1 MAGSALPAGQGD
13 AARAGYRRLV
23 LGLMLAAY
31 TFNFIDRTIVGILGQ
46 PIKLDLK
53 ITDTQLGLLGG
64 MAFALLY
71 TVMGLPI
78 ARLAERFNR
87 VNIIAVAVVLWSGFT
102 AACGFAGS
110 FLSLLALRVGVG
122 IGEAGC
128 TPPAQSLISDYYP
141 AKRRASA
148 LAIYAFGIPF
158 GAMIGAVAGG
168 WLAKTYG
175 WRVAFITVGAPGL
188 ILAILIKLLVREP
201 ARGAADGPSA
211 VAAASPRRGGLGH
224 ELAELWAVTRE
235 LFGRWP
241 ILHMVL
247 GITLTSVGGYGIGQF
262 SAPYFTRAFG
272 LDYATVGLIFGLIG
286 GVSTGLGTLLGGF
299 VSDWASRHGG
309 RWYALTPAIG
319 LAIATPLYLLGYTRG
334 DWHVAALI
342 LALPGVFHYT
352 YLGPTYG
359 VVQNVMPPHRRAT
372 ATAVMFLFLN
382 LIALG
387 GGPLLTGLII
397 DHLAQVH
404 FLAQT
409 HFTSAGGGGLL
420 AGLAQLF
427 AAAPAH
433 GASFAH
439 LCPGGAAPAGA
450 SAARAAACHGALVT
464 ATRQG
469 ILITALFY
477 AWGSL
482 HYVLAAF
489 GLQTRLAEA
498 AAAPL

>member
-1 MAGSALPAGQGD
+1 MTTAATRDAGET
-13 AARAGYRRLV
+13 YRKIV

-31 TFNFIDRTIVGILGQ
+31 TFNFVDRTIVGILGQ
-46 PIKLDLK
+46 AIKLDLK

-71 TVMGLPI
+71 TVLGVPI

-87 VNIIAVAVVLWSGFT
+87 VTIISVAVVLWSGFT
-102 AACGFAGS
+102 AACGLAGS

-148 LAIYAFGIPF
+148 LAVYAFGIPL
-158 GAMIGAVAGG
+158 GAMIGSVAGG

-175 WRVAFITVGAPGL
+175 WRVAFFVVGAPGL
-188 ILAILIKLLVREP
+188 LLALAIKLVVREP
-201 ARGAADGPSA
+201 ARGGLDATAAPA
-211 VAAASPRRGGLGH
+211 PRGGLRH
-224 ELAELWAVTRE
+224 ELAELWVVTRE

-299 VSDWASRHGG
+299 VSDWASRHGA

-319 LAIATPLYLLGYTRG
+319 LAIATPLYLLGYGQG
-334 DWHVAALI
+334 DWRVAALI

-352 YLGPTYG
+352 YLGPTFG

-387 GGPLLTGLII
+387 GGPLLTGVLI
-397 DHLAQVH
+397 DHLAQLH
-404 FLAQT
+404 FALG
-409 HFTSAGGGGLL
+409 AGGGGGLG
-420 AGLAQLF
+420 AGLAELWR
-427 AAAPAH
+427 AAPAH
-433 GASFAH
+433 APSFAH
-439 LCPGGAAPAGA
+439 LCPGGVAPKGA
-450 SAARAAACHGALVT
+450 SAVVAGACRAALVD

-469 ILITALFY
+469 ISITVLFY
-477 AWGSL
+477 AWGGL
-482 HYVLAAF
+482 HYLLAAF
-489 GLQTRLAEA
+489 GLEKRLAETASA
-498 AAAPL
+498 AA